1 MARAPRTTETV
12 GSDPTH
18 TRQTGTTRG
27 AARSDATFAKI
38 AGEVTDNA
46 KSTRTG
52 AKQSLTESDAKNFSL
67 WQDPGL
73 GFGDFIDIINP
84 LQHVPIVATLY
95 RNLTGDRI
103 GIVPRVL
110 GGALWGRIGGFVSGI
125 VNAAVE
131 WFTGKDIGDH
141 IYSALWGKPEGV
153 EAESAVARAGRLEPQ
168 IVAPSRSPGAET
180 VVAPTDKEKT
190 KASDREQ
197 QFSFPPGDGT
207 VAPLSLLDGT
217 AATLIAR
224 AFTSYRND
232 ESHDEPYENRKRLRM
247 TA

>member
-1 MARAPRTTETV
+1 MAAEKPA
-12 GSDPTH
+12 H
-18 TRQTGTTRG
+18 TRRTGTARG
-27 AARSDATFAKI
+27 AARSDAIFANI
-38 AGEVTDNA
+38 AGEVTGNA
-46 KSTRTG
+46 KSDRTG
-52 AKQSLTESDAKNFSL
+52 AKRGLTESDTKNFTL

-73 GFGDFIDIINP
+73 GFGDLIDIINP

-141 IYSALWGKPEGV
+141 IYSALWGKPESV
-153 EAESAVARAGRLEPQ
+153 EADSAVARAGRLAPPIAAPPQ
-168 IVAPSRSPGAET
+168 TPVIEM
-180 VVAPTDKEKT
+180 VVPPTDKEGT
-190 KASDREQ
+190 KVSERELG
-197 QFSFPPGDGT
+197 QFSFPPGDGM
-207 VAPLSLLDGT
+207 VAPLSSLEGT

-224 AFTSYRND
+224 AFTSRYRND
-232 ESHDEPYENRKRLRM
+232 ESRDESSEHRKGLRV